1 MDSTSKKRIKELAK
15 NEQYDEIYRE
25 FGRKAYKKYVS
36 DKYYDEDLKKLK
48 KEGRYEDIYNKYGE
62 SEYNKLLI
70 KSMYNEIKQEKG
82 TIKANLW
89 RMKQK
94 LLYTAKV
101 IGFDFA
107 FSALALSAVGNIKN
121 DVIIGNNAIKYE
133 SEIEEYNEKNSE
145 YADKINSMN
154 LSDTQIF
161 MKTMDDMWKNI
172 KGYANPEKDIKG
184 FLELD
189 LTTEEGYGVCRNMA
203 SDVAK
208 KLNAINPEYNAR
220 TMAVYMSESGEYQ
233 IADIKRNVIETNNTV
248 TDQEQQANED
258 STEIVSIAMGNH
270 MITMV
275 DIVKYNIT
283 LVLDPTNPGI
293 GIYKDGKITM
303 LNSDKANDREYKA
316 KEYINT
322 TFNGAKMGDTVK
334 DYFSTYRTPNISDD
348 EIEKLFGLEAQ
359 NKALAE
365 VRAMDTET
373 AMASK
378 DKENDFLESIK
389 VDVNTK
395 YELEKSSEVTQNEE
409 KSTEIEDNGLEQ

>member
-25 FGRKAYKKYVS
+25 FGRKAYKKYAS

-189 LTTEEGYGVCRNMA
+189 LATEEGYGVCRNMA

-322 TFNGAKMGDTVK
+322 TFN
-334 DYFSTYRTPNISDD
+334 
-348 EIEKLFGLEAQ
+348 
-359 NKALAE
+359 
-365 VRAMDTET
+365 
-373 AMASK
+373 
-378 DKENDFLESIK
+378 
-389 VDVNTK
+389 
-395 YELEKSSEVTQNEE
+395 
-409 KSTEIEDNGLEQ
+409 